1 MNKDQKAAVV
11 DEIAAQITEADAVIA
26 VDYRGTSVPQAAE
39 LRAKLRDADTTF
51 RIVKNSL
58 TQRAADKAGA
68 DGLKELLDG
77 PTAFAFVRGD
87 AAAAAKALNEFT
99 RELETFQFK
108 GGVMDGNPL
117 SVDEI
122 KAIARLPGRDTLN
135 AQLVGVVASPLT
147 GLVRGLNGLI
157 SGLAVQLG
165 QIAEQGLIG
174 KDAPEPEADV
184 ATHEPEA
191 EAEAPAEEAPAEEAP
206 AEEAPAEEAPAEEA
220 PAEEASEEPS
230 TDESEE

>member
-11 DEIAAQITEADAVIA
+11 EEIAAQISEAQAVIA

-58 TQRAADKAGA
+58 TERAADKAGV
-68 DGLKELLDG
+68 DTLKELLEG
-77 PTAFAFVRGD
+77 PTAFAFVHGD
-87 AAAAAKALNEFT
+87 AATAAKALNDFT
-99 RELETFQFK
+99 REQAQFQFK
-108 GGVMDGNPL
+108 GGVMDGAPL

-122 KAIARLPGRDTLN
+122 KAIARLPTRDMLD
-135 AQLVGVVASPLT
+135 AQMVGLVASPPT

-165 QIAEQGLIG
+165 QIAEQGLVG
-174 KDAPEPEADV
+174 KDEPEAEG
-184 ATHEPEA
+184 AAKPEEPAAPAAEA
-191 EAEAPAEEAPAEEAP
+191 EAEAQPEEEVQAPEADQGD
-206 AEEAPAEEAPAEEA
+206 APDTT
-220 PAEEASEEPS
+220 S

>member
-11 DEIAAQITEADAVIA
+11 DEIAAQISEAQAVIA

-58 TQRAADKAGA
+58 TERAADKAGA
-68 DGLKELLDG
+68 DTLKELLEG
-77 PTAFAFVRGD
+77 PTAFAFVHGD
-87 AAAAAKALNEFT
+87 AAAAAKALNDFT
-99 RELETFQFK
+99 REQAQFQFK
-108 GGVMDGNPL
+108 GGVMDGAPL

-122 KAIARLPGRDTLN
+122 KAIARLPTRDALD
-135 AQLVGVVASPLT
+135 AQLVGLVASPLT
-147 GLVRGLNGLI
+147 GLVRGLNSLI

-165 QIAEQGLIG
+165 QIAEQGLVG
-174 KDAPEPEADV
+174 KDEPKAEEGVKTPEPE
-184 ATHEPEA
+184 TT
-191 EAEAPAEEAPAEEAP
+191 
-206 AEEAPAEEAPAEEA
+206 
-220 PAEEASEEPS
+220 S

>member
-1 MNKDQKAAVV
+1 MNKEQKAVVV
-11 DEIAAQITEADAVIA
+11 DEIATQINESSAIFA
-26 VDYRGTSVPQAAE
+26 VDYRGVSVPQAAE

-58 TQRAADKAGA
+58 TQRAADQAGA
-68 DGLKELLDG
+68 DTLKELLEG

-87 AAAAAKALNEFT
+87 AALAAKALNDFT
-99 RELETFQFK
+99 RELDSFQFK
-108 GGVMDGNPL
+108 GGVMDGAPV
-117 SVDEI
+117 SIDDI
-122 KAIARLPGRDTLN
+122 KAIARLPSRDTLN

-174 KDAPEPEADV
+174 GD
-184 ATHEPEA
+184 
-191 EAEAPAEEAPAEEAP
+191 APAEEAPAEAAEPEAEAP
-206 AEEAPAEEAPAEEA
+206 AEEPEAEAAPAEE
-220 PAEEASEEPS
+220 SS
-230 TDESEE
+230 TDEDKE

>member
-11 DEIAAQITEADAVIA
+11 EEIAAQISEAQAVIA

-58 TQRAADKAGA
+58 TERAADKAGV
-68 DGLKELLDG
+68 DTLKELLEG
-77 PTAFAFVRGD
+77 PTAFAFVHGD
-87 AAAAAKALNEFT
+87 AATAAKALNDFT
-99 RELETFQFK
+99 REQAQFQFK
-108 GGVMDGNPL
+108 GGVMDGAPL

-122 KAIARLPGRDTLN
+122 KAIARLPTRDMLD
-135 AQLVGVVASPLT
+135 AQMVGLVASPLT

-165 QIAEQGLIG
+165 QIAEQGLVG
-174 KDAPEPEADV
+174 KDEPEAEG
-184 ATHEPEA
+184 AAKPEEPAAEA
-191 EAEAPAEEAPAEEAP
+191 EAEAQPEEEVQAPEADQGD
-206 AEEAPAEEAPAEEA
+206 APDTT
-220 PAEEASEEPS
+220 S

>member
-1 MNKDQKAAVV
+1 MNKEQKTAVV
-11 DEIAAQITEADAVIA
+11 DEIAAQISDADAIFA
-26 VDYRGTSVPQAAE
+26 VDYRGTSVPQAAA

-58 TQRAADKAGA
+58 TERAADKAGA
-68 DGLKELLDG
+68 DTLKELLEG

-87 AAAAAKALNEFT
+87 AAAAAKALNDFT
-99 RELETFQFK
+99 RELATFQFK
-108 GGVMDGNPL
+108 GGVLDGEPV

-122 KAIARLPGRDTLN
+122 KAIARLPTREVLN

-157 SGLAVQLG
+157 QGLALQLG

-174 KDAPEPEADV
+174 QETPDPDAEPKEEQPPAQPDQ
-184 ATHEPEA
+184 A
-191 EAEAPAEEAPAEEAP
+191 EGEDIPDETET
-206 AEEAPAEEAPAEEA
+206 
-220 PAEEASEEPS
+220 S
-230 TDESEE
+230 TSQESEE

>member
-1 MNKDQKAAVV
+1 MNKEQKTAVV
-11 DEIAAQITEADAVIA
+11 DEIAAQISEAQAVIA

-58 TQRAADKAGA
+58 TERAADKAGA
-68 DGLKELLDG
+68 DTLKELLEG

-87 AAAAAKALNEFT
+87 AAAAAKALNDFT
-99 RELETFQFK
+99 RELATFQFK
-108 GGVMDGNPL
+108 GGVLDGEPI
-117 SVDEI
+117 SIDEI
-122 KAIARLPGRDTLN
+122 KAIARLPTREVLN

-157 SGLAVQLG
+157 QGLALQLG

-174 KDAPEPEADV
+174 QETPDPDAEPKEEQPPTQPDQ
-184 ATHEPEA
+184 A
-191 EAEAPAEEAPAEEAP
+191 EGEDTSDETET
-206 AEEAPAEEAPAEEA
+206 
-220 PAEEASEEPS
+220 S
-230 TDESEE
+230 TSQESEE

>member
-11 DEIAAQITEADAVIA
+11 DEIAAQISEADAVIA

-68 DGLKELLDG
+68 DTLKELLDG

-87 AAAAAKALNEFT
+87 AAAAAKALNDFT

-122 KAIARLPGRDTLN
+122 KAIARLPGRETLN
-135 AQLVGVVASPLT
+135 AQMVGLVASPLT
-147 GLVRGLNGLI
+147 GLVRSLNGLI
-157 SGLAVQLG
+157 SGLASQLG

-174 KDAPEPEADV
+174 KDEPEPEPEAQ
-184 ATHEPEA
+184 
-191 EAEAPAEEAPAEEAP
+191 AEEAPAEEAA
-206 AEEAPAEEAPAEEA
+206 AEDADAADAQSPTPNAP
-220 PAEEASEEPS
+220 EEPS
-230 TDESEE
+230 TDEDKEQTNGD

>member
-1 MNKDQKAAVV
+1 MNKEQKIAVV
-11 DEIAAQITEADAVIA
+11 DEIAAQISDADAIFA
-26 VDYRGTSVPQAAE
+26 VDYRGTSVPQAAA

-58 TQRAADKAGA
+58 TERAADKAGA
-68 DGLKELLDG
+68 DTLKELLEG

-87 AAAAAKALNEFT
+87 AAAAAKALNDFT
-99 RELETFQFK
+99 REQAAFQFK
-108 GGVMDGNPL
+108 GGVLDGAPL

-122 KAIARLPGRDTLN
+122 RAIARLPTREVLH

-157 SGLAVQLG
+157 QGLALQLG

-174 KDAPEPEADV
+174 QETPDPQEEQPPAQPDQAKGENTPEE
-184 ATHEPEA
+184 TQTST
-191 EAEAPAEEAPAEEAP
+191 
-206 AEEAPAEEAPAEEA
+206 
-220 PAEEASEEPS
+220 SE
-230 TDESEE
+230 ESEE